1 MSAGSAVPTTCA
13 ARRKCVGRS
22 GRRAP
27 KNATMR
33 CATMCYMRRSRVG
46 VRELRQNLSVHLRKV
61 KAGQVLEVT
70 ERGIPVAQLTPLSRP
85 DDPLAR
91 LEAAGLV
98 VQRPAKRLEDRPRPV
113 RLARG
118 LSISKLLDE
127 LREDRL

>member
-33 CATMCYMRRSRVG
+33 CATMCYMRLSRVA

-70 ERGIPVAQLTPLSRP
+70 ERGIPVAQITPLPRP

-91 LEAAGLV
+91 LEAAGIV
-98 VQRPAKRLEDRPRPV
+98 IQRATKRIEELPRPT
-113 RLARG
+113 RL
-118 LSISKLLDE
+118 
-127 LREDRL
+127 